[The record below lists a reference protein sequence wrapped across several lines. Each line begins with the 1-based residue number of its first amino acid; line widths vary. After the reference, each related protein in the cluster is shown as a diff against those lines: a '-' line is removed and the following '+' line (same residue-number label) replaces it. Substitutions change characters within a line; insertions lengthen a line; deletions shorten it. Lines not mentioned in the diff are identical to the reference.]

1 MGERAPVSPGLE
13 SEGAGGARARRWS
26 RQAVASR
33 TRACR
38 VGRDVPE
45 GSASR
50 LKIRR
55 PLPSAPGPRRASG
68 APGGGAGP

>member
-13 SEGAGGARARRWS
+13 SEGAGGARRWS

-33 TRACR
+33 TRTCR

-55 PLPSAPGPRRASG
+55 PLPPAPGPRRARG